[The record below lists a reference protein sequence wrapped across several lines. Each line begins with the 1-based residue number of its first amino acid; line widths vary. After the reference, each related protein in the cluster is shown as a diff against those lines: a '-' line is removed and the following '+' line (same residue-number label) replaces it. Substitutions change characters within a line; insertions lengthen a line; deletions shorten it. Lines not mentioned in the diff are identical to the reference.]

1 MIKTIM
7 VVDDEPGVIYT
18 IKQGL
23 EHADS
28 EYKVVTANSGKRC
41 LELLDSDFR
50 PDLILLD
57 IMMPEMSGWETL
69 KKIKENTSW
78 RSISIVFLTAR
89 TDPYAKSAGGF
100 LADDYIE
107 KPFKIPDL
115 KQRIDKILEE
125 KRMKQEGV

>member
-1 MIKTIM
+1 MVKTIM

-23 EHADS
+23 EHADP
-28 EYKVVTANSGKRC
+28 EYRVITANSGKQC
-41 LELLDSDFR
+41 LELLGMSPT

-69 KKIKENTSW
+69 KKIKENSSW
-78 RSISIVFLTAR
+78 NDISIVFLTAR
-89 TDPYAKSAGGF
+89 TDPYAKNAGGF

-107 KPFKIPDL
+107 KPFEIHEL
-115 KQRIDKILEE
+115 KKRIDGILDE
-125 KRMKQEGV
+125 KGNNKLM